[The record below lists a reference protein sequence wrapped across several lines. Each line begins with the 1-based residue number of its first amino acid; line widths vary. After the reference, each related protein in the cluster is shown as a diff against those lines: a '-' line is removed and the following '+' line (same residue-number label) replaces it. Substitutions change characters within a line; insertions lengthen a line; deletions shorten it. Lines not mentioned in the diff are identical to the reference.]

1 MHNECAVRVHI
12 QKKHYFTRHFQKKNV
27 NVILNVNVPTPG
39 KPTDKNFCFS
49 KNINAF
55 STHLNYGVLFDKG
68 Q

>member
-1 MHNECAVRVHI
+1 MCS
-12 QKKHYFTRHFQKKNV
+12 QGTYSKKTLFYETFSEIKRD
-27 NVILNVNVPTPG
+27 VILNVNVPTPG